1 MNPNVLFKITY
12 GLYVVGSN
20 NGSKLNGFICNTVF
34 QVTSEPPQFAVASHK
49 NNYTTEII
57 REGKVFAISILRQDY
72 HPDIIGTF
80 GYRSGREIE
89 KFGNFKY
96 MTGKTGAPIL
106 ITDTIGWLE
115 CEVINTFDLG
125 THILFIGNVVDGD
138 IIDDSSE
145 PLTYNYYHEV
155 KKGKAPKNSPTYID
169 PQRLKAFPPKTS

>member
-12 GLYVVGSN
+12 GLYVVSST
-20 NGSKLNGFICNTVF
+20 NGTKLNGYISNTVF

-57 REGKVFAISILRQDY
+57 REGKVFAISILKQDY

-80 GYRSGREIE
+80 GYRSGRDIE
-89 KFGNFKY
+89 KFANFKY
-96 MTGKTGAPIL
+96 TKGKTGSPIL
-106 ITDTIGWLE
+106 LQDTVGWLD
-115 CEVINTFDLG
+115 CEVVSEVDLG
-125 THILFIGNVVDGD
+125 THILFIGNLIDGD
-138 IIDDSSE
+138 ILDDLSA

-169 PQRLKAFPPKTS
+169 PLKLKAILPRTS